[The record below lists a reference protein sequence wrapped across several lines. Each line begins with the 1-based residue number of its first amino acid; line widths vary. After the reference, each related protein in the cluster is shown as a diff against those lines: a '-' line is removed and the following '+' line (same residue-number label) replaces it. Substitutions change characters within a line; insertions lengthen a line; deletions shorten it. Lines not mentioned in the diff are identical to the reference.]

1 MAILQCFVFLKQKQ
15 NHTVANEVKMR
26 DTCVLL
32 CPGHDVLQ
40 NTPYHETVKKKK
52 KIRRYFHGVTYFTQC
67 QHSEA
72 TQRGDRMS
80 SSHFCSW
87 AHHRQHMRGESQQL
101 SPFILKAHR
110 LDMTAL
116 IVYVLYL
123 PSHRGIII
131 TFLHFKTHPLSR
143 PRIACCI
150 VTKVLNSTQ
159 MHRDIQ
165 M

>member
-1 MAILQCFVFLKQKQ
+1 MFCLLKTKTKPYSSQWGEDERYLCLTLPWTWRFAK
-15 NHTVANEVKMR
+15 HTLPWNSE
-26 DTCVLL
+26 
-32 CPGHDVLQ
+32 
-40 NTPYHETVKKKK
+40 KKK